1 MFETIIDDFLYLIK
15 AHPELFADYQTDLN
29 HLVQT
34 LPAEAEAVADA
45 IALWLEQ
52 RPTLKDAILTSL
64 QEGKVRGFLTDKTPA
79 SDAKRDYGELIRNQ
93 VRSNSAPPPTAPQ
106 PPNPKDEQPP
116 TT

>member
-15 AHPELFADYQTDLN
+15 AHPELFADDQTDLD
-29 HLVQT
+29 HLVET
-34 LPAEAEAVADA
+34 LPAAAEAVADA